1 MDILLEKISK
11 KYYKEWI
18 FNQVDYHF
26 LDHNAYAIT
35 GANGSGKSTLLQ
47 IIAGVLPTTKGVIS
61 YHHNGKSIAESDLY
75 RFITLTTPY
84 QAIIEEFTIKEL
96 FDFHFSF
103 KQKTDNISFERWLL
117 ILKLENSANKP
128 ISSFSSGM
136 KQRVK
141 LGLAFYTQSVLLLL
155 DEPTINL
162 DKQGIDWYLEEIKKL
177 KNSRTI
183 IICSN
188 QAYEYQMCDYVLDI
202 NTWKK

>member
-1 MDILLEKISK
+1 LDILLEKISK

-26 LDHNAYAIT
+26 LSNKTYAIT

-47 IIAGVLPTTKGVIS
+47 IIAGVIPTTKGLIS
-61 YHHNGKSIAESDLY
+61 YQHKNIPIADSDLY
-75 RFITLTTPY
+75 RYITLTTPY

-96 FDFHFSF
+96 FDFHFSL
-103 KQKTDNISFERWLL
+103 KQKIDNISFENWLL
-117 ILKLENSANKP
+117 QLKLENSTNKP

-162 DKQGIDWYLEEIKKL
+162 DKQGIDWYLEEVQKL
-177 KNSRTI
+177 KDNRTI

-188 QAYEYQMCDYVLDI
+188 QAYEYEMCNQVLDI
-202 NTWKK
+202 NNWKK